1 MKEETEEKAWE
12 ALSREE
18 KNRVLYQRQ
27 KALLET
33 FLEKGAISRSQFEKS
48 LGDLTLKMGFGGE
61 K

>member
-1 MKEETEEKAWE
+1 MDQKAWE

-27 KALLET
+27 KALLEN
-33 FLEKGAISRSQFEKS
+33 FLEKGAISRAQFEKS
-48 LGDLTLKMGFGGE
+48 LGDLTEKMGYGGG